1 MTKDKKQSKN
11 LIQEKIFQTTV
22 RLPESL
28 HRAFK
33 AKCASE
39 GEKITYVLEKLI
51 REYVSKGG

>member
-1 MTKDKKQSKN
+1 MEKKKTISDQD
-11 LIQEKIFQTTV
+11 QEKIFQTTV

-39 GEKITYVLEKLI
+39 GKKITDVLNELISNYI
-51 REYVSKGG
+51 RE